1 MIPILLTTILTCN
14 QLLGIINRV
23 FRNTSLSYHQR
34 YEITTELQKYIP
46 SCPIVIQKHDSK

>member
-46 SCPIVIQKHDSK
+46 SCPVVIQKHDSK